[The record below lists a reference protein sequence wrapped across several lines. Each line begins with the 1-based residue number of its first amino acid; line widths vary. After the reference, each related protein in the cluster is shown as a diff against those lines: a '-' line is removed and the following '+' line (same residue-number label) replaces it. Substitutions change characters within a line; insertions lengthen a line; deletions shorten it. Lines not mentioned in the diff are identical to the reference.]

1 MVCGRSCTSWRQEKG
16 YCTWIANKMSYI
28 SVTATMGWTS
38 RLSARHFFLY
48 SCIIHNMCQ
57 SDETPTYD
65 SWSNSF
71 PHSHSTIL
79 RWDLK
84 LWCPG
89 DEKSLGS
96 PTQALKH
103 TTPSTASHDI
113 WLMMTMTCLSRKDA
127 LGQRIS
133 CWFAACHLVST
144 TCSLLPGFAF
154 RAVHWLAGTVQLGP
168 RWLDTC
174 GGFLRREESGHE
186 AGCSCWCSHGFMSS
200 LAPTHHS
207 GVRMEG
213 AMQKLCAV
221 NSW

>member
-1 MVCGRSCTSWRQEKG
+1 MEEAAPTDVRKRDTAHGLQRKYPTSLLQRLW
-16 YCTWIANKMSYI
+16 
-28 SVTATMGWTS
+28 VWTS
-38 RLSARHFFLY
+38 RLSAGHFLY
-48 SCIIHNMCQ
+48 SCIVHNMCQ
-57 SDETPTYD
+57 SDRTPTYD

-71 PHSHSTIL
+71 SHSHSTIL

-96 PTQALKH
+96 PTQALKY
-103 TTPSTASHDI
+103 TTPSAASHDI
-113 WLMMTMTCLSRKDA
+113 WLMMTMTVSR
-127 LGQRIS
+127 GRMRWVNS
-133 CWFAACHLVST
+133 FLVGLLLAT
-144 TCSLLPGFAF
+144 WCPQHAVLRQSLAF

-186 AGCSCWCSHGFMSS
+186 AGCSCWCSYGFMSS
-200 LAPTHHS
+200 LTPTQHS
-207 GVRMEG
+207 GDRMEG
-213 AMQKLCAV
+213 ALKKLCAV